1 MRSTTATISAPTG
14 GWNTRAPLDQM
25 GPEYAIKMINAF
37 PDDGFVRTRKGYIQ
51 HCAITAN
58 TSDVNTLVE
67 LPLGNGARRLIA
79 CAGTSFYDVSGAS
92 SVALGPTITNSTW
105 QHVLINNKIMFFNGT
120 DSPQMYDGTTWS
132 QPSFNGQTQTITP
145 SLLIQGCQYKSR
157 LFVVEKD
164 SAYVWNSNTSAFQ
177 GQMHRIDY
185 SYLLQR
191 GGTVQF
197 VASWSRDT
205 GLGLSDYFVI
215 VSSEG
220 EVLLYSGSNPEDA
233 TNWSIAG
240 RFFLP
245 EPVAGRRAYLGLGSD
260 LLIIHKAGITPLSA
274 LLAGGNSSTYASITA
289 NINQAFLA
297 AAQDYGGSDG
307 WCAAYHSG
315 GKAVYFNIPI
325 PNVSQQFILN
335 PDRGAW
341 AQYTGMQA
349 KVWSTFGDGV
359 YFGGTNGRIFKAET
373 GSLDNGAPIRSEV
386 HIAYNYF
393 KDRARIKRFTMIRP
407 HVKSAPGETFSIG
420 IDVDFQEAIFTYT
433 TQNNEV
439 TFDWNTGL
447 WNQALW
453 SAPKIRG
460 EDVYS
465 LTAFG
470 RAASISFAFESTTGP
485 YEFYAAAITY
495 ETGGL
500 L

>member
-1 MRSTTATISAPTG
+1 MAA
-14 GWNTRAPLDQM
+14 
-25 GPEYAIKMINAF
+25 EYAIKMINAF
-37 PDDGFVRTRKGYIQ
+37 PDDGFVRTRKGFIQ

-67 LPLGNGARRLIA
+67 LPLSSGNQKLIA
-79 CAGTSFYDVSGAS
+79 CAGTQFYDVTS
-92 SVALGPTITNSTW
+92 STSIALGPTITNSTW
-105 QHVLINNKIMFFNGT
+105 QHVLIGNRVLFFNGSDT
-120 DSPQMYDGTTWS
+120 PQMYDGTTWS
-132 QPSFNGQTQTITP
+132 QPSFNGQVHTLTP
-145 SLLIQGCQYKSR
+145 SNLIQACQYKSR
-157 LFVVEKD
+157 LFVVEKNT
-164 SAYVWNSNTSAFQ
+164 SYVWNSNTAAFQ

-185 SYLLQR
+185 SYLLQK

-197 VASWSRDT
+197 VSSWSRDT
-205 GLGLSDYFVI
+205 GVGLTDYFVI

-220 EVLLYSGSNPEDA
+220 EILLYSGTDPEDA
-233 TNWSIAG
+233 NNWAIAG

-245 EPVAGRRAYLGLGSD
+245 EPIAGRRGYLGLGSD
-260 LLIIHKAGITPLSA
+260 LLIIHKAGITPLSS
-274 LLAGGNSSTYASITA
+274 LLAGGNNSTYASITA

-297 AAQDYGGSDG
+297 AAQDYGGADG

-315 GKAVYFNIPI
+315 GKAVYFNIPVPDI
-325 PNVSQQFILN
+325 AQQFVLN

-349 KVWSTFGDGV
+349 KVWASFQDDI
-359 YFGGTNGRIFKAET
+359 YFGSKNGRIYKAET
-373 GSLDNGAPIRSEV
+373 GTLDNGAPIKSEV
-386 HIAYNYF
+386 HLAYNYF

-407 HVKSAPGETFSIG
+407 HVKSAIGETFSIG
-420 IDVDFQEAIFTYT
+420 TDVDFKEAPFTYT
-433 TQNNEV
+433 TQNNE
-439 TFDWNTGL
+439 TGYNWNVGL

-470 RAASISFAFESTTGP
+470 RCASISFAFESTTGT

>member
-1 MRSTTATISAPTG
+1 
-14 GWNTRAPLDQM
+14 M
-25 GPEYAIKMINAF
+25 GPEYAVKMINAF
-37 PDDGFVRTRKGYIQ
+37 PDDGFVRTRKGFIQ

-67 LPLGNGARRLIA
+67 LPLANGSQKLIA
-79 CAGTSFYDVSGAS
+79 CAGTQFYDVTSSS

-105 QHVLINNKIMFFNGT
+105 QHVLIGNRVLFFNGSDT
-120 DSPQMYDGTTWS
+120 PQMYDGTTWS
-132 QPSFNGQTQTITP
+132 QPSFNGQVHTLTP
-145 SLLIQGCQYKSR
+145 SNLIQACQYKSR
-157 LFVVEKD
+157 LFVVEKNT
-164 SAYVWNSNTSAFQ
+164 SYVWNSNTAAFQ

-205 GLGLSDYFVI
+205 GVGLTDYFVI

-220 EVLLYSGSNPEDA
+220 EVLLYSGTNPEDA
-233 TNWSIAG
+233 SNWAIAG

-245 EPVAGRRAYLGLGSD
+245 EPVAGRRGYLGLGSD
-260 LLIIHKAGITPLSA
+260 LLIIHKAGITPLSS
-274 LLAGGNSSTYASITA
+274 LLAGGNNSTYASITA

-297 AAQDYGGSDG
+297 AAQDYGAADG
-307 WCAAYHSG
+307 WCAAYHSA
-315 GKAVYFNIPI
+315 GKAVYFNIPVPEI
-325 PNVSQQFILN
+325 AQQFVLN

-349 KVWSTFGDGV
+349 KVWSPFQNDI
-359 YFGGTNGRIFKAET
+359 YFGGKNGRVFKAET
-373 GSLDNGAPIRSEV
+373 GALDNGAPIKSEV
-386 HIAYNYF
+386 HLAYNYF

-420 IDVDFQEAIFTYT
+420 TDVDFKEVPFTYT
-433 TQNNEV
+433 TQNTEV
-439 TFDWNTGL
+439 GFNWNSGL
-447 WNQALW
+447 WNQSLW

-460 EDVYS
+460 DDVYS

-470 RAASISFAFESTTGP
+470 RCASISFAFQSTTGP
-485 YEFYAAAITY
+485 YEFYAAAITF

>member
-25 GPEYAIKMINAF
+25 GPEYAVKMINAF
-37 PDDGFVRTRKGYIQ
+37 PDDGFVRTRKGFIQ

-58 TSDVNTLVE
+58 SSDVNTLVE
-67 LPLGNGARRLIA
+67 LPLANGTQKLIA
-79 CAGTSFYDVSGAS
+79 CAGTQFYDVTSSS

-105 QHVLINNKIMFFNGT
+105 QHVLIGNRVLFFNGSDT
-120 DSPQMYDGTTWS
+120 PQMYDGTTWS
-132 QPSFNGQTQTITP
+132 QPSFNGQVHTLTP
-145 SLLIQGCQYKSR
+145 SNLIQACQYKSR
-157 LFVVEKD
+157 LFVVEKNT
-164 SAYVWNSNTSAFQ
+164 SYVWNSNTAAFQ

-185 SYLLQR
+185 SYLLQK

-205 GLGLSDYFVI
+205 GVGLTDYFVI

-220 EVLLYSGSNPEDA
+220 EVLLYSGSDPENA
-233 TNWSIAG
+233 NNWAIAG

-245 EPVAGRRAYLGLGSD
+245 EPVAGRRGYLGLGSD
-260 LLIIHKAGITPLSA
+260 LLIIHKAGITPLSS
-274 LLAGGNSSTYASITA
+274 LLAGGNNSTYASITA

-297 AAQDYGGSDG
+297 AAQDYGAADG

-325 PNVSQQFILN
+325 PDVAQQFVLN

-349 KVWSTFGDGV
+349 KVWSSFQNDI
-359 YFGGTNGRIFKAET
+359 YFGGKNGRVFKAET
-373 GSLDNGAPIRSEV
+373 GTLDNGAPIKSEV
-386 HIAYNYF
+386 HLAYNYF

-420 IDVDFQEAIFTYT
+420 TDVDFKEAPFTYT
-433 TQNNEV
+433 TQNTESGFN
-439 TFDWNTGL
+439 WNAGL

-470 RAASISFAFESTTGP
+470 RCASVSFAFESTTGP
-485 YEFYAAAITY
+485 YEFYAAAITF

>member
-1 MRSTTATISAPTG
+1 MRSTTATISAPTS
-14 GWNTRAPLDQM
+14 GWNTRDPLDQM
-25 GPEYAIKMINAF
+25 DPTYAIKMINAF
-37 PDDGFVRTRKGYIQ
+37 PDDGFVRTRRGYTP
-51 HCAITAN
+51 HCLITGN

-67 LPLGNGARRLIA
+67 LPLANGSSKLIA
-79 CAGTSFYDVSGAS
+79 CAGTRFYDVTSSS
-92 SVALGPTITNSTW
+92 SVALGPAITNSTW
-105 QHVLINNKIMFFNGT
+105 QHVLIGTRILFFNGT
-120 DSPQMYDGTTWS
+120 DTPQMYDGTTWS
-132 QPSFNGQTQTITP
+132 QPSFNGQVHNLTP
-145 SLLIQGCQYKSR
+145 SNLIQGCQYKSR
-157 LFVVEKD
+157 LFVVEKN
-164 SAYVWNSNTSAFQ
+164 SAYVWNSNTAAFQ

-185 SYLLQR
+185 SFILQR
-191 GGTVQF
+191 GGTVEF
-197 VASWSRDT
+197 VSSWSRDT
-205 GLGLSDYFVI
+205 GVGLQDYFVI

-220 EVLLYSGSNPEDA
+220 EVLLYSGTDPENA
-233 TNWSIAG
+233 NNWSIAG

-274 LLAGGNSSTYASITA
+274 LLSGGNNSSYASITS
-289 NINQAFLA
+289 NINSAFLS
-297 AAQDYGGSDG
+297 AAQDYGNSPG
-307 WCAAYHSG
+307 WNAAYHSG
-315 GKAVYFNIPI
+315 GKAVYFNIPVS
-325 PNVSQQFILN
+325 NVAQQFVLN
-335 PDRGAW
+335 PERGAW

-349 KVWSTFGDGV
+349 KVWASFGDSI
-359 YFGGTNGRIFKAET
+359 YFGGTNGRVFKAET
-373 GSLDNGAPIRSEV
+373 GTLDNGAPIKSEV

-420 IDVDFQEAIFTYT
+420 TDVDFKEAPFTYT
-433 TQNNEV
+433 TQNNEGG
-439 TFDWNTGL
+439 FNWNAGL

-485 YEFYAAAITY
+485 YEFYAAAITF

>member
-233 TNWSIAG
+233 TNWFIAG

-325 PNVSQQFILN
+325 PNESQQFILN

>member
-25 GPEYAIKMINAF
+25 GPEYAVKMINAF
-37 PDDGFVRTRKGYIQ
+37 PDDGFVRTRKGFMQ

-67 LPLGNGARRLIA
+67 LPLANGSQKLIA
-79 CAGTSFYDVSGAS
+79 CAGTQFYDVTSSS

-105 QHVLINNKIMFFNGT
+105 QHVLIGNRVLFFNGSDT
-120 DSPQMYDGTTWS
+120 PQMYDGTTWS
-132 QPSFNGQTQTITP
+132 QPSFNGQVHTLTP
-145 SLLIQGCQYKSR
+145 SNLIQACQYKSR
-157 LFVVEKD
+157 LFVVEKNT
-164 SAYVWNSNTSAFQ
+164 SYVWNSNTAAFQ

-205 GLGLSDYFVI
+205 GVGLTDYFVI

-233 TNWSIAG
+233 TNWALAG

-245 EPVAGRRAYLGLGSD
+245 EPVAGRRGYLGLGSD
-260 LLIIHKAGITPLSA
+260 LLIIHKAGITPLSS
-274 LLAGGNSSTYASITA
+274 LLAGGNNSTYASITA

-297 AAQDYGGSDG
+297 AAQDYGGADG

-315 GKAVYFNIPI
+315 GKAVYFNIPVPDI
-325 PNVSQQFILN
+325 AQQFVLN

-349 KVWSTFGDGV
+349 KVWSSFQNDI
-359 YFGGTNGRIFKAET
+359 YFGGKNGRVFKAET
-373 GSLDNGAPIRSEV
+373 GTLDNGAPIKSEV
-386 HIAYNYF
+386 HLAYNYF

-420 IDVDFQEAIFTYT
+420 TDVDFKEAPFTYT
-433 TQNNEV
+433 TQNTETGYN
-439 TFDWNTGL
+439 WNAGL

-470 RAASISFAFESTTGP
+470 RCASVSFAFQSTTGP
-485 YEFYAAAITY
+485 YEFYAAAITF

>member
-37 PDDGFVRTRKGYIQ
+37 PDDGFVRTRKGFIQ

-67 LPLGNGARRLIA
+67 LPLPNGSKRLIA
-79 CAGTSFYDVSGAS
+79 CAGTRFYDVSAGS
-92 SVALGPTITNSTW
+92 SITLGPAITNSTW
-105 QHVLINNKIMFFNGT
+105 QHVLINNRVMFFNGT
-120 DSPQMYDGTTWS
+120 DTPQMYDGTTWS
-132 QPSFNGQTQTITP
+132 QPSFNGQTNTITP

-157 LFVVEKD
+157 LYVVEKD
-164 SAYVWNSNTSAFQ
+164 SAYVWNSNTGAFQ

-205 GLGLSDYFVI
+205 GLGLNDYFVI

-233 TNWSIAG
+233 TNWALAG

-297 AAQDYGGSDG
+297 AAQDYGGADG

-315 GKAVYFNIPI
+315 GKAVYFNIPVPDI
-325 PNVSQQFILN
+325 AQQFVLN

-349 KVWSTFGDGV
+349 KVWSTFGDDI
-359 YFGGTNGRIFKAET
+359 YFGSKNGRIYKAET
-373 GSLDNGAPIRSEV
+373 GTLDNGAPIKSEV
-386 HIAYNYF
+386 HLAYNYF
-393 KDRARIKRFTMIRP
+393 RDRARIKRFTMIRP

-420 IDVDFQEAIFTYT
+420 TDVDFKEAPFTYT
-433 TQNNEV
+433 TQNTETGFN
-439 TFDWNTGL
+439 WNTAL

-485 YEFYAAAITY
+485 YEFYAAAITF

>member
-1 MRSTTATISAPTG
+1 MRSTTATISAPTA

-132 QPSFNGQTQTITP
+132 QPSFSGQTQTITP

-220 EVLLYSGSNPEDA
+220 EILLYSGSNPEDA

>member
-1 MRSTTATISAPTG
+1 MAA
-14 GWNTRAPLDQM
+14 
-25 GPEYAIKMINAF
+25 EYAIKMINAF
-37 PDDGFVRTRKGYIQ
+37 PDDGFVRTRTGFIQ

-67 LPLGNGARRLIA
+67 LPLSSGNQKLIA
-79 CAGTSFYDVSGAS
+79 CAGTQFYDVTS
-92 SVALGPTITNSTW
+92 STSIALGPTITNSTW
-105 QHVLINNKIMFFNGT
+105 QHVLIGNRVLFFNGSDT
-120 DSPQMYDGTTWS
+120 PQMYDGTTWS
-132 QPSFNGQTQTITP
+132 QPSFNGQVHTLTP
-145 SLLIQGCQYKSR
+145 SNLIQACQYKSR
-157 LFVVEKD
+157 LFVVEKNT
-164 SAYVWNSNTSAFQ
+164 SYVWNSNTAAFQ

-185 SYLLQR
+185 SYLLQK

-197 VASWSRDT
+197 VSSWSRDT
-205 GLGLSDYFVI
+205 GVGLTDYFVI

-220 EVLLYSGSNPEDA
+220 EILLYSGTDPEDA
-233 TNWSIAG
+233 NNWAIAG

-245 EPVAGRRAYLGLGSD
+245 EPIAGRRGYLGLGSD
-260 LLIIHKAGITPLSA
+260 LLIIHKAGITPLSS
-274 LLAGGNSSTYASITA
+274 LLAGGNNSTYASITA

-297 AAQDYGGSDG
+297 AAQDYGGADG

-315 GKAVYFNIPI
+315 GKAGYFNIPVPDI
-325 PNVSQQFILN
+325 AQQFVLN

-349 KVWSTFGDGV
+349 KVWASFQDDI
-359 YFGGTNGRIFKAET
+359 YFGSKNGRIYKAET
-373 GSLDNGAPIRSEV
+373 GTLDNGAPIKSEV
-386 HIAYNYF
+386 HLAYNYF

-407 HVKSAPGETFSIG
+407 HVKSAIGETFSIG
-420 IDVDFQEAIFTYT
+420 TDVDFKEAPFTYT
-433 TQNNEV
+433 TQNNE
-439 TFDWNTGL
+439 TGYNWNVGL

-470 RAASISFAFESTTGP
+470 RCASISFAFESTTGT

>member
-1 MRSTTATISAPTG
+1 MRSTTATISAPVR
-14 GWNTRAPLDQM
+14 GWNTRDPLDQM
-25 GPEYAIKMINAF
+25 DPTYAVKMINAF
-37 PDDGFVRTRKGYIQ
+37 PDDGFVRTRRGYAQ
-51 HCAITAN
+51 HCAITDNA
-58 TSDVNTLVE
+58 SDVNTLVE
-67 LPLGNGARRLIA
+67 LPLANGTQKLIA
-79 CAGTSFYDVSGAS
+79 CAGTRFYDVSTSTS
-92 SVALGPTITNSTW
+92 SVLGPIITNSTW
-105 QHVLINNKIMFFNGT
+105 QHVLINNRILFFNGT
-120 DSPQMYDGTTWS
+120 DTPQMYDGTTWS

-164 SAYVWNSNTSAFQ
+164 SAFVWNSNTGAFQ

-191 GGTVQF
+191 GGTVAF
-197 VASWSRDT
+197 VSSWSRDT
-205 GLGLSDYFVI
+205 GVGLQDYFVL

-233 TNWSIAG
+233 ANWSIAG

-274 LLAGGNSSTYASITA
+274 LLAGGNDSSYASITS
-289 NINQAFLA
+289 NINQAFLS
-297 AAQDYGGSDG
+297 AAQDYGSSTG
-307 WCAAYHSG
+307 WNAAYHSG
-315 GKAVYFNIPI
+315 GKAVYFNIPY
-325 PNVSQQFILN
+325 PDTAQQFVLN
-335 PDRGAW
+335 PEKGAW

-349 KVWSTFGDGV
+349 KVWASFGDKIM
-359 YFGGTNGRIFKAET
+359 FGGTNGKVYQAET
-373 GSLDNGAPIRSEV
+373 GFLDAGAPIKSEV

-393 KDRARIKRFTMIRP
+393 KDRARVKRFTMIRP

-420 IDVDFQEAIFTYT
+420 IDVDFKDVAFTYT
-433 TQNNEV
+433 TQNTQNV
-439 TFDWNTGL
+439 YNWNTGL

-465 LTAFG
+465 LTALG
-470 RAASISFAFESTTGP
+470 RCASISFAFESSAGV
-485 YEFYAAAITY
+485 YEFYAAAITF

>member
-1 MRSTTATISAPTG
+1 MKSTTATISAPTG

-37 PDDGFVRTRKGYIQ
+37 PDDGFVRTRKGFTQ

-67 LPLGNGARRLIA
+67 LPLANGSRKLIA
-79 CAGTSFYDVSGAS
+79 CAGTRFYDVTAAS
-92 SVALGPTITNSTW
+92 SITLGPAITNSTW
-105 QHVLINNKIMFFNGT
+105 QHVLIGNRVLFFNGSDT
-120 DSPQMYDGTTWS
+120 PQMYDGTTWS
-132 QPSFNGQTQTITP
+132 QPSFNGQVHTLTP
-145 SLLIQGCQYKSR
+145 SNLIQACQYKSR
-157 LFVVEKD
+157 LFVVEKNT
-164 SAYVWNSNTSAFQ
+164 SYVWNSNTAAFQ

-205 GLGLSDYFVI
+205 GVGLTDYFVI

-233 TNWSIAG
+233 TNWALAG

-245 EPVAGRRAYLGLGSD
+245 EPVAGRRGYLGLGSD
-260 LLIIHKAGITPLSA
+260 LLIIHKAGITPLSS
-274 LLAGGNSSTYASITA
+274 LLAGGNNSTYASITA

-297 AAQDYGGSDG
+297 AAQDYGGADG

-315 GKAVYFNIPI
+315 GKAVYFNIPVPDI
-325 PNVSQQFILN
+325 AQQFVLN

-349 KVWSTFGDGV
+349 KVWSSFQNDI
-359 YFGGTNGRIFKAET
+359 YFGGKNGRVFKAET
-373 GSLDNGAPIRSEV
+373 GTLDNGAPIKSEV
-386 HIAYNYF
+386 HLAYNYF

-420 IDVDFQEAIFTYT
+420 TDVDFKEAPFTYT
-433 TQNNEV
+433 TQNTETGYN
-439 TFDWNTGL
+439 WNAGI

-470 RAASISFAFESTTGP
+470 RCASVSFAFQSTTGP
-485 YEFYAAAITY
+485 YEFYAAAITF